1 MACKETNNCDCTN
14 LKGFGLD
21 SKNETLRKKF
31 ERKRILIICTGNSCR
46 SQMAEAWLRSF
57 DDRLDVFSAGIRP
70 EKEVSPFAIEVMK
83 AVNIDIRQQYPKP
96 VGDFMNDDFDV
107 VITVCDNA
115 KKACLVFTANVKH
128 HLHIGFED
136 PADATGNSDEILMVY
151 QKVSIQIRD
160 AFYKLFIEE
169 LNK

>member
-115 KKACLVFTANVKH
+115 KKLALF
-128 HLHIGFED
+128 LQ
-136 PADATGNSDEILMVY
+136 LM
-151 QKVSIQIRD
+151 
-160 AFYKLFIEE
+160 
-169 LNK
+169 